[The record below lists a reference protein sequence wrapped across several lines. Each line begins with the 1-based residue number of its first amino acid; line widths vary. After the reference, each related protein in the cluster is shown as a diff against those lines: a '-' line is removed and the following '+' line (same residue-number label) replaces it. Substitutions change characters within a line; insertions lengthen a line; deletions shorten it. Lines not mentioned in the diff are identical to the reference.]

1 MKTLLSALTVPTAQ
15 SLRAFAPKPRAW
27 VVLSLTLALGSSW
40 VLAQEKPKS
49 PAPPAGSSAKPEAK
63 GDDAAAK
70 PFAYAAP
77 AFIKDLDTRFPAQ
90 PPVPP
95 SPPRYGGVLQFP
107 ATIRSFDPMAG
118 YRPEL
123 ALVWD
128 TLTEWEATWYYPEVQ
143 STPVIRKTLVTSWE
157 MTDPSTWIFKLRQG
171 VKFHNRP
178 PVNGREMVAEDVKYS
193 YELLKDKAQYANRA
207 ALVKQI
213 HVIDKYTLK
222 FELKL
227 PDPKFYLNVVDS
239 LSPVIVPREA
249 VEAPGGLAQNPIGTG
264 AFMLKE
270 FAAGEGALLVKNPD
284 YYLRDKEGRALPYV
298 DAVRLLFTKD
308 AATETAL
315 FRTKQLDIMRV
326 STLDSLYALMKT
338 VPDLNLY
345 RVPSLGWGDYE
356 LSMALDRAPY
366 SDVRVR
372 QALSMA
378 INRDVVAQV
387 INRGDAALYGPF
399 PWVMA
404 GYTQRGDYSYGNLGP
419 NYQYNP
425 KKAKEL
431 LAAAGYP
438 SGFDMELEWA
448 EFQGWT
454 YGEFAQLLARFFE
467 EVGVRVKI
475 RQLETSTWIAKAG
488 GVQPFTHTLAA
499 ASPIGAGPSFMDW
512 VYLRYHSSFPKT
524 MNREGINDP
533 KLDELL
539 TEWRTDLGEKRPA
552 IQKAIWDH
560 LRQNVYRIT
569 TIVPP
574 HYRITQSY
582 VHAGGNPYCWFP
594 GYCSYEA
601 KTAWL
606 TDKTPS
612 RKFDRFAQ

>member
-1 MKTLLSALTVPTAQ
+1 LAVFGVSRIDRMKERETMTMHPHRVWFLVALLACLF
-15 SLRAFAPKPRAW
+15 L
-27 VVLSLTLALGSSW
+27 
-40 VLAQEKPKS
+40 S
-49 PAPPAGSSAKPEAK
+49 PAHAQDEK
-63 GDDAAAK
+63 
-70 PFAYAAP
+70 AAP
-77 AFIKDLDTRFPAQ
+77 TGSEGAFVYVAPSFIKELDSKFPAQ

-107 ATIRSFDPMAG
+107 APAIRSFDPTVG
-118 YRPEL
+118 YRPDL

-143 STPVIRKTLVTSWE
+143 RTPVIRKTLVTAWE
-157 MTDPSTWIFKLRQG
+157 MKDPSTWIFKLRPG

-178 PVNGREMVAEDVKYS
+178 PVNGREMVAEDVRYS

-207 ALVKQI
+207 AMVKNI
-213 HVIDKYTLK
+213 TVIDKYTVR

-227 PDPKFYLNVVDS
+227 PDPRFYLNIVDS

-249 VEAPGGLAQNPIGTG
+249 VEAPGGLAENPVGTG

-270 FAAGEGALLVKNPD
+270 FVPGEGALLVKNPD
-284 YYLRDKEGRALPYV
+284 YYLKDKDGRPLPYV

-308 AATETAL
+308 ASTETAL
-315 FRTKQLDIMRV
+315 FRTKQLDLMRV
-326 STLDSLYALMKT
+326 STLDLLYALMKT
-338 VPDLNLY
+338 VPDLSLY
-345 RVPSLGWGDYE
+345 RVPSLGWGDYG
-356 LSMALDRAPY
+356 LSLAIDKAPFN
-366 SDVRVR
+366 DMRVR

-378 INRDVVAQV
+378 INRDVIAEV
-387 INRGDAALYGPF
+387 INRGDATLYGPF

-404 GYTQRGDYSYGNLGP
+404 GITKRADYSYASLGP

-425 KKAKEL
+425 KKAREL
-431 LAAAGYP
+431 LASAGFP
-438 SGFDMELEWA
+438 NGFDMEIEWA

-454 YGEFAQLLARFFE
+454 YGEYAQLLARFFR
-467 EVGVRVKI
+467 EVGVRAKLK
-475 RQLETSTWIAKAG
+475 QLETSTWIAKAQ
-488 GVQPFTHTLAA
+488 GVQPFGQALAV

-512 VYLRYHSSFPKT
+512 VYLRYHSSLPKT

-533 KLDELL
+533 KLDDLL
-539 TEWRTDLGEKRPA
+539 TRWRQDPGKERPA

-560 LRQNVYRIT
+560 LREQVYRIT

-594 GYCSYEA
+594 GYCTYEA

-606 TDKTPS
+606 TDKAPA
-612 RKFDRFAQ
+612 RKADKFAQ

>member
-1 MKTLLSALTVPTAQ
+1 MKTLLSAVTVPAVE
-15 SLRAFAPKPRAW
+15 SLRAFARTPRAW
-27 VVLSLTLALGSSW
+27 LILALALVLGSSW

-49 PAPPAGSSAKPEAK
+49 AASPAGSAAKPEAK
-63 GDDAAAK
+63 ADDGK

-77 AFIKDLDTRFPAQ
+77 AFIKELDTRYPAQ

-95 SPPRYGGVLQFP
+95 SPRYGGVLQFP
-107 ATIRSFDPMAG
+107 ATIRAFDPTVG

-143 STPVIRKTLVTSWE
+143 STPVIRKTLATSWE
-157 MTDPSTWIFKLRQG
+157 MVDASTWIFKLRQG

-178 PVNGREMVAEDVKYS
+178 PVNGREMTAEDVKYS

-284 YYLRDKEGRALPYV
+284 YYLRDKDGRQLPYV

-315 FRTKQLDIMRV
+315 FRSKQLDIMRV

-366 SDVRVR
+366 NDVRVR

-378 INRDVVAQV
+378 INRDVVSQV

-404 GYTQRGDYSYGNLGP
+404 GYTQRGDYSAANLGP

-431 LAAAGYP
+431 LAAAGFP

-467 EVGVRVKI
+467 EVGLRVKI
-475 RQLETSTWIAKAG
+475 RQLETSTWLAKAG
-488 GVQPFTHTLAA
+488 GVQPFNHTLAA

-539 TEWRTDLGEKRPA
+539 TAWRNDPGEKRAA

-606 TDKTPS
+606 TDKTPA
-612 RKFDRFAQ
+612 RKFERFAQ

>member
-1 MKTLLSALTVPTAQ
+1 
-15 SLRAFAPKPRAW
+15 
-27 VVLSLTLALGSSW
+27 
-40 VLAQEKPKS
+40 VLAQDKPTKPS
-49 PAPPAGSSAKPEAK
+49 APPASRPAKPEAK
-63 GDDAAAK
+63 AEESAR

-77 AFIKDLDTRFPAQ
+77 AFIKDLDTRFPF
-90 PPVPP
+90 PPAVPP
-95 SPPRYGGVLQFP
+95 SPRHGGVLQFP
-107 ATIRSFDPMAG
+107 ATIRAFDPMAG

-143 STPVIRKTLVTSWE
+143 TTPVIRKTLATSWE
-157 MTDPSTWIFKLRQG
+157 MIDPSTWIFKLRQG

-178 PVNGREMVAEDVKYS
+178 PVNGREMTAEDVKYS

-207 ALVKQI
+207 ALVKAI
-213 HVIDKYTLK
+213 TVVDKYTLK
-222 FELKL
+222 FELKA

-270 FAAGEGALLVKNPD
+270 FAAGEGVLLVRNPD
-284 YYLRDKEGRALPYV
+284 YYLRDKDGRALPYV
-298 DAVRLLFTKD
+298 DAIRILFTKD
-308 AATETAL
+308 TASETAL
-315 FRTKQLDIMRV
+315 FRSKQLDVMRV
-326 STLDSLYALMKT
+326 STLDGLYALLKT

-345 RVPSLGWGDYE
+345 RVPSLGWGDYG
-356 LSMALDRAPY
+356 LSMALDKAPY
-366 SDVRVR
+366 NDVRVR

-387 INRGDAALYGPF
+387 VNRGDAALYGPF

-404 GYTQRGDYSYGNLGP
+404 GFTQRPDYSYANLGP
-419 NYQYNP
+419 NYQYNA

-438 SGFDMELEWA
+438 SGFDTEIEWA
-448 EFQGWT
+448 EFQGWI

-467 EVGVRVKI
+467 DIGLRVKL
-475 RQLETSTWIAKAG
+475 RQLETSTWISKAG
-488 GVQPFTHTLAA
+488 GVQPFNHMLAV

-539 TEWRTDLGEKRPA
+539 NAWRSDPGDKRPA
-552 IQKAIWDH
+552 IQRAIWDH

-574 HYRITQSY
+574 HYRVTQSY

-606 TDKTPS
+606 TDKAPS
-612 RKFDRFAQ
+612 RKFERFAQ

>member
-1 MKTLLSALTVPTAQ
+1 LAVFGVSRIDRMKERETMTMHPHRVWFLVALLACLF
-15 SLRAFAPKPRAW
+15 L
-27 VVLSLTLALGSSW
+27 
-40 VLAQEKPKS
+40 S
-49 PAPPAGSSAKPEAK
+49 PAHAQDQK
-63 GDDAAAK
+63 
-70 PFAYAAP
+70 AAP
-77 AFIKDLDTRFPAQ
+77 TGSEGAFVYVAPSFIKELDSKFPAQ

-107 ATIRSFDPMAG
+107 APAIRSFDPTVG
-118 YRPEL
+118 YRPDL

-143 STPVIRKTLVTSWE
+143 RTPVIRKTLVTAWE
-157 MTDPSTWIFKLRQG
+157 MKDPSTWIFKLRPG

-178 PVNGREMVAEDVKYS
+178 PVNGREMVAEDVRYS

-207 ALVKQI
+207 AMVKNI
-213 HVIDKYTLK
+213 TVIDKYTVR

-227 PDPKFYLNVVDS
+227 PDPRFYLNIVDS

-249 VEAPGGLAQNPIGTG
+249 VEAPGGLAENPVGTG

-270 FAAGEGALLVKNPD
+270 FVPGEGALLVKNPD
-284 YYLRDKEGRALPYV
+284 YYLKDKDGRPLPYV

-308 AATETAL
+308 ASTETAL
-315 FRTKQLDIMRV
+315 FRTKQLDLMRV
-326 STLDSLYALMKT
+326 STLDLLYALMKT
-338 VPDLNLY
+338 VPDLSLY
-345 RVPSLGWGDYE
+345 RVPSLGWGDYG
-356 LSMALDRAPY
+356 LSLAIDKAPFN
-366 SDVRVR
+366 DMRVR

-378 INRDVVAQV
+378 INRDVIAEV
-387 INRGDAALYGPF
+387 INRGDATLYGPF

-404 GYTQRGDYSYGNLGP
+404 GITKRADYSYASLGP

-425 KKAKEL
+425 KKAREL
-431 LAAAGYP
+431 LASAGFP
-438 SGFDMELEWA
+438 NGFDLEIEWA

-454 YGEFAQLLARFFE
+454 YGEYAQLLARFFS
-467 EVGVRVKI
+467 EVGVRAKLK
-475 RQLETSTWIAKAG
+475 QLETSTWIAKAQ
-488 GVQPFTHTLAA
+488 GVQPFGQALAV

-512 VYLRYHSSFPKT
+512 VYLRYHSSLPKT

-533 KLDELL
+533 KLDDLL
-539 TEWRTDLGEKRPA
+539 TRWRQDPGKERPA

-560 LRQNVYRIT
+560 LREQVYRIT

-594 GYCSYEA
+594 GYCTYEA

-606 TDKTPS
+606 TDKAPA
-612 RKFDRFAQ
+612 RKADKFAQ